1 MKQFIKLMLK
11 DIIFFFKSHWPHL
24 IVAIPAAV
32 AFTALHEL
40 AHCVA
45 VWVQGG
51 HVTNFVWLPTGTQW
65 GYMQYSFP
73 IGTEY
78 SSTAISLS
86 PYIFWIFFCLL
97 AGILSLRR
105 TNWSF
110 WIASVIYVWL
120 FIVPLADILNTTAP
134 YLLKNA
140 NNDLQHAF
148 GAVRSSYA
156 LIAVIVGIAI
166 AIYGFLLNKRLY
178 RDRSIGFSAYC
189 VLTVVATLVILAI
202 SL

>member
-1 MKQFIKLMLK
+1 MKLMFK
-11 DIIFFFKSHWPHL
+11 DIISFFKSHWPHL

-32 AFTALHEL
+32 AFTAIHEL

-51 HVTNFVWLPTGTQW
+51 HVTSFVWLPSGTKW
-65 GYMQYSFP
+65 GYMRYSFP

-86 PYIFWIFFCLL
+86 PYVFWFSFCLL

-105 TNWSF
+105 TAWPF
-110 WIASVIYVWL
+110 WIASIIYVWL
-120 FIVPLADILNTTAP
+120 FIVPLADIANTAAP
-134 YLLKNA
+134 YLLKNT

-148 GAVRSSYA
+148 GAARSSYA
-156 LIAVIVGIAI
+156 LITVVVGIAV
-166 AIYGFLLNKRLY
+166 AIFGFLLNKRLY
-178 RDRSIGFSAYC
+178 RDRSIGFPAYC
-189 VLTVVATLVILAI
+189 VLATIATLVILAI
-202 SL
+202 SV